1 MMAAEE
7 VNFNFPFE
15 PYLVQLTFMK
25 TLYKALEDGKV
36 GIFESPT
43 GTGKSLSII
52 CASLAW
58 LKEFNSR
65 NKASLESEVTE
76 LTRQISLPADAES
89 DWITRDAENIA
100 RRCRLRDVQIIRDA
114 LLKKEKKYEDLKDKV
129 KRRMTERAR
138 ERVDLLRKD
147 VDKELLD
154 ISQLLVD
161 QKDDDSQDDE
171 VPDYHSDDEEARS
184 DEDDD
189 PARDLPCAKI
199 IYCSRTHSQ
208 LSQFVKELK
217 KTVYGE
223 NTRTVSLAS
232 RSNLCINET
241 VTKLA
246 SLSLM
251 NDKCLDMQ
259 KKSSAKS
266 STDMPECKRA
276 KLSVSTKCPFYR
288 HQAMEGLANDIL
300 VEVQDIEQVVHH
312 GRRVK
317 ACPYYSSRYATPD
330 AELVLIP
337 YNILLQ
343 RSARDA
349 CKLALKGNV
358 VVIDEAHNLLETI
371 SDTHSVELRL
381 SNITEAHCLLN
392 EYFSRYRSRMNT
404 KNVMYVKQIL
414 FVLRSF
420 MTLLDGKK
428 AKEEAREVASDMF
441 MVHVFL
447 VVAGISNMNLFK
459 IQRYLE
465 RSKIAL
471 KLRSYSKKT
480 AVAVSKKP
488 GNSKASNVSTFID
501 SLKNGGSKNAQAPHP
516 LGEALQRPSA
526 SSSPLITVEAFI
538 RALNCSYDDGR
549 VLVSKAVDAGGSYL
563 KYILLNPSNYFKDVV
578 SQARA
583 VILAGGTMEPTSEFI
598 DQLLIPAGVP
608 PERIVHFAC
617 GHVVPKSNL
626 CALALSQGPG
636 GKTLEFTYQNRA
648 DAETIRELGNLLIN
662 VARVIPGGVVC
673 FFPSYE
679 YEKVVSEKWKLS
691 GLLEK
696 LAARKPIFREPV
708 KSSELEKM
716 LTLYGQCAKS
726 STGALLFAVVG
737 GKMSEGINFSD
748 DMGRCVVMVG
758 LPFPNARS
766 PEMKS
771 KIDFL
776 NATYPQSS
784 DGRSAGKVYYDNVCM
799 KAVNQSIG
807 RAIRHKDDY
816 ATILLVDQRY
826 QRPSISKALPSWI
839 RDSLAAHSKFG
850 TAFAAIQQFFRVD
863 RTISE

>member
-1 MMAAEE
+1 METNE
-7 VNFNFPFE
+7 VNFHFPFE
-15 PYLVQLTFMK
+15 PYPVQLTFMK
-25 TLYKALEDGKV
+25 TLHKVLEHGKV

-65 NKASLESEVTE
+65 NRASLEAEITE
-76 LTRQISLPADAES
+76 LTRQISLPVDAET
-89 DWITRDAENIA
+89 DWITRDSENIL
-100 RRCRLRDVQIIRDA
+100 RRCQLRDVQIVRDA
-114 LLKKEKKYEDLKDKV
+114 LLKKEKKYQDLKEKV
-129 KRRMTERAR
+129 KRKGLTDATQGRA
-138 ERVDLLRKD
+138 DFLRKD
-147 VDKELLD
+147 VDNVDKELLD
-154 ISQLLVD
+154 ISQLLSN
-161 QKDDDSQDDE
+161 QKEEDSQEDE
-171 VPDYHSDDEEARS
+171 VPDYHSDDEEDCS
-184 DEDDD
+184 DDDDD
-189 PARDLPCAKI
+189 PAKELPVSKI

-259 KKSSAKS
+259 KKPSPKS
-266 STDMPECKRA
+266 STDVPDCKRA
-276 KLSVSTKCPFYR
+276 KRSDSAKCPFYR
-288 HQAMEGLANDIL
+288 HQAMEGLAGDIL
-300 VEVQDIEQVVHH
+300 VEVQDIEQIVHH
-312 GRRVK
+312 GKQAR

-343 RSARDA
+343 QSARDA
-349 CKLALKGNV
+349 WKLALKGNV
-358 VVIDEAHNLLETI
+358 VIIDEAHNLLETI
-371 SDTHSVELRL
+371 NNTHSVELRS
-381 SNITEAHCLLN
+381 SNIAEAYCLLN
-392 EYFSRYRSRMNT
+392 EYFNRYRSRMNT

-414 FVLRSF
+414 FILKSF
-420 MTLLDGKK
+420 MTLLGGRKVK
-428 AKEEAREVASDMF
+428 GAAPEASSMST
-441 MVHVFL
+441 VHVFL
-447 VVAGISNMNLFK
+447 VTAGISNMNLFK

-480 AVAVSKKP
+480 AVTVSKQTE
-488 GNSKASNVSTFID
+488 NSKPSTVSSFIN
-501 SLKNGGSKNAQAPHP
+501 SLKNGGWRNVDTPASRDEEP
-516 LGEALQRPSA
+516 QRTSS
-526 SSSPLITVEAFI
+526 SSSPLIAIEAFI
-538 RALNCSYDDGR
+538 RAVNCSYDDGR
-549 VLVSKAVDAGGSYL
+549 VLVSKTEDTTSSHL
-563 KYILLNPSNYFKDVV
+563 KYVLLNPSNYFKDIV

-583 VILAGGTMEPTSEFI
+583 VILAGGTMEPTSEFV
-598 DQLLIPAGVP
+598 DQLLVPAGVQP
-608 PERIVHFAC
+608 DRILHFAC
-617 GHVVPKSNL
+617 GHVVPKANL
-626 CALALSQGPG
+626 CAMALSHGPS
-636 GKTLEFTYQNRA
+636 GKALEFTYQNRA
-648 DAETIRELGNLLIN
+648 DAETIQELGNLLVN
-662 VARVIPGGVVC
+662 VVRVVPGGVVC

-679 YEKVVSEKWKLS
+679 YEKVVSEKWKSS
-691 GLLEK
+691 GLVDK
-696 LAARKPIFREPV
+696 LAARKRIFREPI
-708 KSSELEKM
+708 KSSELEKT
-716 LTLYGQCAKS
+716 LTLYSQSAK

-748 DMGRCVVMVG
+748 DMGRCVMMVG
-758 LPFPNARS
+758 LPFPNMRS

-776 NATYPQSS
+776 NANYPKAS
-784 DGRSAGKVYYDNVCM
+784 DGRSAGQVYYDNVCM

-826 QRPSISKALPSWI
+826 QRPTISKALPSWI
-839 RDSLAAHSKFG
+839 QDSLTAHTKFG
-850 TAFAAIQQFFRVD
+850 TAFAAIQRFFRVD
-863 RTISE
+863 RTVS